1 MATLPKK
8 SSNTRKGSRSSTRSS
23 GQRGGTLLGL
33 IIGLVVGLGI
43 ALAVA
48 LSITKTGLPFI
59 SKGAQPRAPE
69 GSSGAV
75 VTDPNKPLY
84 GNKNAAREA
93 ASNLAKPAEDAAPMV
108 GLPPPEPEPHVAAKP
123 APESGKAPVVEKSVT
138 EKPGAE
144 KSAAAKPDTA
154 KSDTA
159 KPDTGE
165 DKYTY
170 YLQAGAFREQADAD
184 NTKAKLALLGFEARV
199 TPRLSDSGTLYRV
212 RVGPFA
218 QTETMNRMR
227 EKLSDNGIDVAVV
240 RVPK

>member
-1 MATLPKK
+1 MAMHSKK
-8 SSNTRKGSRSSTRSS
+8 NPNARSSARTKTRN

-59 SKGAQPRAPE
+59 SKGAQPRAAE
-69 GSSGAV
+69 GSSGAIV
-75 VTDPNKPLY
+75 ADPNKPLY
-84 GNKNAAREA
+84 GNKEA
-93 ASNLAKPAEDAAPMV
+93 AKEAANNLAKPAEDTVPMV

-123 APESGKAPVVEKSVT
+123 ATESGKAPVVEKSVT
-138 EKPGAE
+138 EK
-144 KSAAAKPDTA
+144 SAA
-154 KSDTA
+154 A

-218 QTETMNRMR
+218 QTETMNRIR
-227 EKLSDNGIDVAVV
+227 EKLSENGVDVAVV

>member
-1 MATLPKK
+1 MAMHSK
-8 SSNTRKGSRSSTRSS
+8 NTPNVRSSARTKTRN
-23 GQRGGTLLGL
+23 GQWGGTLLGL
-33 IIGLVVGLGI
+33 IIGLVIGLGI

-59 SKGAQPRAPE
+59 SKGAQPRAAE
-69 GSSGAV
+69 GSSGAIV
-75 VTDPNKPLY
+75 ADPNKPLY
-84 GNKNAAREA
+84 GNKDAAKEA
-93 ASNLAKPAEDAAPMV
+93 ANNFAKPAEDAVPMV

-123 APESGKAPVVEKSVT
+123 ATESGKAPVVEKSVT
-138 EKPGAE
+138 EK
-144 KSAAAKPDTA
+144 SAA
-154 KSDTA
+154 A

-218 QTETMNRMR
+218 QTETMNRIR
-227 EKLSDNGIDVAVV
+227 EKLSENGVDVAVV